1 MKNEKGST
9 LVTAIVITMVLMI
22 LLGACFSI
30 ASSYHTRSI
39 KNHQEKQ
46 AYITAKSI
54 VDTIEL
60 QINAHNNEFIPD
72 AKGKTIDFPDIELT
86 NDTCEVKKATITR
99 PENNI
104 IVIVATAKNFGRTQD
119 IQLTLQKNNSGTWEK
134 LQYSHKGDVVY
145 ETQQ

>member
-22 LLGACFSI
+22 LLGSCFSI

-86 NDTCEVKKATITR
+86 NDTCEVKKQQLRDQKTILLLLW
-99 PENNI
+99 
-104 IVIVATAKNFGRTQD
+104 
-119 IQLTLQKNNSGTWEK
+119 QLPRILEE
-134 LQYSHKGDVVY
+134 HKIFN
-145 ETQQ
+145 